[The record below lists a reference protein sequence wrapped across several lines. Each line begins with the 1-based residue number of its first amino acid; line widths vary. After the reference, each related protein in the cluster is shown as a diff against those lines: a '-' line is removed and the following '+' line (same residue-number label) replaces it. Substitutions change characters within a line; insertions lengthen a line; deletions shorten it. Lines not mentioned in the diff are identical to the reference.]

1 MGKLIKFPTGEEL
14 KQIAKAKEVR
24 DEQEVLNEASDN
36 CVKTSK
42 FLLEVLEEFI
52 LTGEVGQDFMD
63 MQFRDE
69 SFQESR
75 DMFVIV
81 NMINAMLHRYYA
93 IPHTLHKDFDRL
105 YVTIKAMDKT
115 NTKARKDLDDQYEI
129 LFTPDFDLDGED
141 DDRD

>member
-14 KQIAKAKEVR
+14 KQRAKAKEVR
-24 DEQEVLNEASDN
+24 DEQEVLTEASDN

-52 LTGEVGQDFMD
+52 STGEVGQDFMD

-93 IPHTLHKDFDRL
+93 IPHTLHRDFDRL

-115 NTKARKDLDDQYEI
+115 NSKARKDLDNQYEI
-129 LFTPDFDLDGED
+129 LFTPEGED

>member
-1 MGKLIKFPTGEEL
+1 MGKLIKFPTGEEI
-14 KQIAKAKEVR
+14 KQNAEAKKI
-24 DEQEVLNEASDN
+24 QEEYDMVNDASDN
-36 CVKTSK
+36 CVKSSQ

-52 LTGEVGQDFMD
+52 LTGEVSQDFMD

-69 SFQESR
+69 AFQESR

-93 IPHTLHKDFDRL
+93 IPHTLHRDFDRL
-105 YVTIKAMDKT
+105 YVSIKAMDKT
-115 NTKARKDLDDQYEI
+115 NSKARKDLDDQYEI
-129 LFTPDFDLDGED
+129 LFTPEGED

>member
-1 MGKLIKFPTGEEL
+1 MGKLIKFPTGEEIKQKLEAKKL
-14 KQIAKAKEVR
+14 KEEYDIVS
-24 DEQEVLNEASDN
+24 DASDN
-36 CVKTSK
+36 CVTASK

-52 LTGEVGQDFMD
+52 LTGEVSQDFMD

-69 SFQESR
+69 TFQESR